1 MRNLDEGTLEKL
13 RCDLLSIGQPS
24 GFLSILIPSI
34 EKIKHDHC
42 YTNYAEYTCI
52 QPDKMKNSA
61 TCSNADFTTTLNS
74 PDFTEKAENEIT
86 KLCLTPSKLKL
97 LENATPN
104 QCDEL

>member
-1 MRNLDEGTLEKL
+1 MRNLDEGALEKL
-13 RCDLLSIGQPS
+13 HCDLLSIEQPS

-42 YTNYAEYTCI
+42 YANYAEYTCI
-52 QPDKMKNSA
+52 QPDKMANETMKMKNSA

-86 KLCLTPSKLKL
+86 KLCLM
-97 LENATPN
+97 
-104 QCDEL
+104 